1 MSDTY
6 YPPGGFYFTVSVL
19 GTGTALAVAS
29 GVDASFQ
36 EVSGIEAKFNTEDV
50 TEGGENRFV
59 HRLPKPASYSNLV
72 LKRGIVSV
80 TSFLVEWVGQTVGS
94 GLSLPIVPQNIL
106 VTLLGAGE
114 HSAHRV
120 GLRERVAHTLAD
132 RPPQCVRQQGSDR
145 DDGAFVQLFRPDQ
158 SRQPRFGGD
167 QARPIDVKA
176 DVTRRGCA
184 ADRLFVLDDVR

>member
-19 GTGTALAVAS
+19 GTGTALALAS

-72 LKRGIVSV
+72 LKRGIVAV
-80 TSFLVEWVGQTVGS
+80 DSFFVEWVGQTVGS
-94 GLSLPIVPQNIL
+94 GLSLPILPQNIL
-106 VTLLGAGE
+106 VTLLNEEGNPLIAWGFVNAWPIRSQIAPLNASDNKVLIE
-114 HSAHRV
+114 TMELSYNYFDRVNLGGGVSA
-120 GLRERVAHTLAD
+120 AIKLA
-132 RPPQCVRQQGSDR
+132 
-145 DDGAFVQLFRPDQ
+145 QLT
-158 SRQPRFGGD
+158 
-167 QARPIDVKA
+167 AR
-176 DVTRRGCA
+176 
-184 ADRLFVLDDVR
+184 LM

>member
-59 HRLPKPASYSNLV
+59 HRLPKPASYPNLV

-106 VTLLGAGE
+106 VTLLGQGGTPLIAWGFVNAWPIRSQVAPLNASDNKVLIE
-114 HSAHRV
+114 TMELSYNYFDRINLGSPASA
-120 GLRERVAHTLAD
+120 AIKLA
-132 RPPQCVRQQGSDR
+132 
-145 DDGAFVQLFRPDQ
+145 QLT
-158 SRQPRFGGD
+158 SR
-167 QARPIDVKA
+167 
-176 DVTRRGCA
+176 
-184 ADRLFVLDDVR
+184 LM

>member
-80 TSFLVEWVGQTVGS
+80 TSFLAEWVGQTVGS

-106 VTLLGAGE
+106 VTLLGHEGIPLIAWGFVNAWPIRSQIAPLNASDNKVLIE
-114 HSAHRV
+114 TMELSYNYFDRINLGSPASA
-120 GLRERVAHTLAD
+120 AIKLA
-132 RPPQCVRQQGSDR
+132 
-145 DDGAFVQLFRPDQ
+145 QLT
-158 SRQPRFGGD
+158 
-167 QARPIDVKA
+167 AR
-176 DVTRRGCA
+176 
-184 ADRLFVLDDVR
+184 LM